1 MFVCPRLCLVLKHLA
16 EAEEQPDSSMPKTAK
31 NMKINFYREAH
42 VSFYL

>member
-16 EAEEQPDSSMPKTAK
+16 EEQPVSSSMPKTAK